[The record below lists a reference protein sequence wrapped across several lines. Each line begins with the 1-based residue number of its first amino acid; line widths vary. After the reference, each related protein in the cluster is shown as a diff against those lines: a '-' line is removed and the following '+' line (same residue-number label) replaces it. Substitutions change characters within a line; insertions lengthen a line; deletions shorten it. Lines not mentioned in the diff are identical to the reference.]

1 MPYEIKK
8 SGEDF
13 KVFKKGTSKA
23 FSKSPMTK
31 KEADAQLKAL
41 YANTNEGKTNTMKKS
56 ELTKMIQEVIK
67 EVLSE
72 QDTNKVNI
80 PLHIEAFAKRKGVL
94 PLVKKVASWAKSCN
108 KIIHGGVAVGKDYG
122 TLVLD
127 LSREDSAIRI
137 NLDDQTVELYGKPV
151 RNFNEF
157 KNVFNSQQAE
167 ETNESVYHSKKV
179 KIVLSGGDV
188 EEKHDRIISTLKK
201 IDPETTIKY
210 FDATKKIVGTFS
222 NKLVKAI
229 NTNLRSSNINDVKV
243 EVK

>member
-8 SGEDF
+8 SGEGF

-23 FSKSPMTK
+23 FSKSPMKK

-56 ELTKMIQEVIK
+56 ELTKMIQEIIK

-72 QDTNKVNI
+72 
-80 PLHIEAFAKRKGVL
+80 
-94 PLVKKVASWAKSCN
+94 
-108 KIIHGGVAVGKDYG
+108 
-122 TLVLD
+122 
-127 LSREDSAIRI
+127 
-137 NLDDQTVELYGKPV
+137 
-151 RNFNEF
+151 
-157 KNVFNSQQAE
+157 QAE

-229 NTNLRSSNINDVKV
+229 NTNLRSLNINDVKV